1 MSKIYKNAQDA
12 LKDLVFDGMKI
23 MSPGFGL
30 CGIPEN
36 SFAAIK
42 EIGVKNLHVIAGTCG
57 VADFGLGVLISND
70 QVTELTT
77 AYMGENSAITER
89 FLSGALKVNFT
100 PMGILSEKIRAGGC
114 GVPAFY
120 SNVGIGTV
128 VEEGKEKKE
137 FDGKTYILET
147 ALKGDVSIIKAWKAD
162 EEGNLVYRKATRN
175 FNPEMATASKYTVVE
190 VEEIVPC
197 GQLNPDEIHTPGIYV
212 DRIYQGKFEKRIERL
227 TVRKRE
233 AVA

>member
-1 MSKIYKNAQDA
+1 MSKIYENAHAA
-12 LKDLVFDGMKI
+12 LKDITFDGMKI
-23 MSPGFGL
+23 MASGFGL

-42 EIGVKNLHVIAGTCG
+42 DIGVKNLHVIAGMSG
-57 VADFGLGVLISND
+57 IADFGLGILVSNN
-70 QVTELTT
+70 QVDEITT
-77 AYMGENSAITER
+77 PYIGENSAISER
-89 FLSGALKVNFT
+89 YLSGKIKINFT
-100 PMGILSEKIRAGGC
+100 PMGILCERIRAGGC
-114 GVPAFY
+114 GIPGFY
-120 SNVGIGTV
+120 TNVGIGTII
-128 VEEGKEKKE
+128 EEGKEKKV
-137 FDGKTYILET
+137 FDGKPYILERALT
-147 ALKGDVSIIKAWKAD
+147 ADVSIIKAWKAD
-162 EEGNLVYRKATRN
+162 EEGNLVYRKTTRN
-175 FNPEMATASKYTVVE
+175 FNPVMATASKYTVVE